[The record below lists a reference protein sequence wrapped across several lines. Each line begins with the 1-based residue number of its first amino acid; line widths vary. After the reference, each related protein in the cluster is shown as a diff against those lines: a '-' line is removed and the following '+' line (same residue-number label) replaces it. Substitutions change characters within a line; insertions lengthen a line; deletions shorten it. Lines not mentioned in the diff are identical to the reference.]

1 MQMSK
6 VLSPRRWP
14 RGAWQVAAVLV
25 LVVPSIVLSGTAG
38 GDGVDDGART
48 PLLPAVRAVGIRVDT
63 LLLGGYARGSFDEA
77 VRLLGGD
84 LSPGEQALVG
94 GHLEKVFA
102 AAVDSGGLGRAG
114 RLRLAYE
121 RAVRADGTTRAVRV
135 LAAEA
140 AVAGK
145 LHTAFYY
152 ERDGK
157 PGYFDPFGRSLDPGA
172 WAEPLESP
180 RVSSRFGSRRMHPI
194 LRRLL
199 PHTGVDYAAP
209 AGTPVRTTGDGIV
222 VAAGR
227 RGGYGTMVEIQHPNG
242 YATRYAHLSA
252 LAPGLAPGTVVR
264 QGDLVGRV
272 GMTGLATGP
281 HLHYEVRRRG
291 QAVDPTRVSASD
303 GPAADLRGEPRWAVT
318 RGSLSALLART
329 PTMSGLR

>member
-1 MQMSK
+1 MLISK

-14 RGAWQVAAVLV
+14 RGVWLVAAFLV
-25 LVVPSIVLSGTAG
+25 LVVPTILLSGPSG
-38 GDGVDDGART
+38 RSGADETDAPVR
-48 PLLPAVRAVGIRVDT
+48 LPAARAVGIRLDT
-63 LLLGGYARGSFDEA
+63 LLLGGYARGSFGDA

-84 LSPGEQALVG
+84 LSADEQALVG
-94 GHLEKVFA
+94 GHLERVFA
-102 AAVDSGGLGRAG
+102 TAVDSSGLGRTG

-121 RAVRADGTTRAVRV
+121 RALRADGSTRSVRV

-157 PGYFDPFGRSLDPGA
+157 PGYFDPFGRSLDPGS
-172 WAEPLESP
+172 WAQPLESP

-199 PHTGVDYAAP
+199 PHTGIDYAAP
-209 AGTPVRTTGDGIV
+209 SGTPVRSTGDGV
-222 VAAGR
+222 VSSAGR
-227 RGGYGTMVEIQHPNG
+227 RGGYGTMVEIQHPDG
-242 YATRYAHLSA
+242 YSTRYAHLSA
-252 LAPGLAPGTVVR
+252 LASGLAPGTLVR
-264 QGDLVGRV
+264 QGQVVGRV

-291 QAVDPTRVSASD
+291 QAMDPTRVSASA
-303 GPAADLRGEPRWAVT
+303 GTVADLGGEPRWATT

-329 PTMSGLR
+329 PTISRVR